1 MNVIEVEK
9 LQKSF
14 RIPSVHRD
22 TIRQHALAFFWP
34 RQFRDYPVLRDI
46 NFTVKRGEAFGIMG
60 RNGSGKSTLL
70 KIVAGIYA
78 PDAGSVK
85 VNGPVTPI
93 LGLGLGW
100 NGELTARDN
109 LFLTGTAMGMTRKEL
124 HKSLDEIFEFAELQE
139 FVDMQV
145 KFYSSG
151 MSARLAFAIAFQ
163 AVQDILL
170 LDEIFAV
177 GDASFQTKCQE
188 RYQKLHAAGHTLVL
202 VSHSGKDITRWCERA
217 MLIEQGNV
225 LTSGPSS
232 EVAAKYLELLGGEE

>member
-1 MNVIEVEK
+1 MNVIEVEG
-9 LQKSF
+9 LRKSF

-22 TIRQHALAFFWP
+22 TVREHALAFFWP
-34 RQFRDYPVLRDI
+34 RQFRDYNVLIDI
-46 NFTVKRGEAFGIMG
+46 GFQVKRGEAFGIMG

-70 KIVAGIYA
+70 KILAGIYA
-78 PDAGSVK
+78 PDAGRVTVSA
-85 VNGPVTPI
+85 PVTPI

-109 LFLTGTAMGMTRKEL
+109 LFLTGTAMGMTRKQL
-124 HKSLDEIFEFAELQE
+124 HKDLDEIFDFAELQE

-163 AVQDILL
+163 AVSDILL

-177 GDASFQTKCQE
+177 GDAAFQKKCQE
-188 RYQKLHAAGHTLVL
+188 RYLKLHAAGHTLVL
-202 VSHSGKDITRWCERA
+202 VSHAGADITRWCERA
-217 MLIEQGNV
+217 MLIEEGRV
-225 LTSGPSS
+225 LTSGPSA
-232 EVAAKYLELLGGEE
+232 EVAAQYLTLLGGAE